1 MFSVKGHIIKISLS
15 FILLA
20 TLIAGCDGV
29 SRQQSNSGEQP
40 STESVESKMSQAA
53 EVNKVEPLEPDVVFP
68 HIKPV
73 YRAFNLQLIEAYCR
87 KRGIQQLDRD
97 CVRLICQPMGFV
109 AEAIEIDLIHRQL
122 TVYPGTYS
130 KNVIVQTSLD
140 EEQTAEIRELVTSEE
155 FQEIPTENEKIG
167 MDGIS
172 YLVEVSTDNVYFW
185 KLHWLPE
192 DKEFM
197 KVVDHIR
204 SLAREKNAQQ
214 NAPPPSD
221 KPRRWVLMLDT

>member
-1 MFSVKGHIIKISLS
+1 MFSVKGQIIKILLP

-68 HIKPV
+68 NIKSV
-73 YRAFNLQLIEAYCR
+73 YRAGNLQFIEAYCR
-87 KRGIQQLDRD
+87 KRSIRQLDKD
-97 CVRLICQPMGFV
+97 CVRLFCQPMGFV

-130 KNVIVQTSLD
+130 KNVIVQTTLN
-140 EEQTAEIRELVTSEE
+140 EEQNAEIRELVTSEE

-167 MDGIS
+167 RDGIS
-172 YLVEVSTDNVYFW
+172 YLVEVSTNNVYFW
-185 KLHWLPE
+185 KLHWSPE

-197 KVVDHIR
+197 KVVDHIQ
-204 SLAREKNAQQ
+204 SLSRGKNAEKG
-214 NAPPPSD
+214 APPSAD
-221 KPRRWVLMLDT
+221 KPRR

>member
-1 MFSVKGHIIKISLS
+1 VSTRYFGTKEEREALVERDP
-15 FILLA
+15 ILLKKLQQVWGTPKA
-20 TLIAGCDGV
+20 FMDTLPPKPDG
-29 SRQQSNSGEQP
+29 
-40 STESVESKMSQAA
+40 SKISQAA

-73 YRAFNLQLIEAYCR
+73 YRAFNLQLIKAYCR
-87 KRGIQQLDRD
+87 KRGIRQLDRD
-97 CVRLICQPMGFV
+97 CVRLFCQPMGFV

-130 KNVIVQTSLD
+130 KNVIVQTPLN
-140 EEQTAEIRELVTSEE
+140 EEQTAEIRAFVTSED

-172 YLVEVSTDNVYFW
+172 YLVEASTDNVYFW
-185 KLHWLPE
+185 KLHWSPE

-204 SLAREKNAQQ
+204 SLARKKNAEQD
-214 NAPPPSD
+214 APPAAD
-221 KPRRWVLMLDT
+221 KPRR